1 MMSQSSNHT
10 FGQSKHRSHSV
21 SPLGANTVVTYW
33 IQSLFN
39 CVHSTVTFTFLFPPE
54 YNSVDR
60 RFLQSYFEK
69 LQETMYS
76 QGKGHVEEMNKI
88 CLFFIMCYEVRIFL
102 LVCLTYWQYQVYNSI
117 QDYVAMYL
125 PGENTHQLLHVIA
138 HWHCTN
144 FLFSDHRFISQL

>member
-1 MMSQSSNHT
+1 MMSQNSNHT

-33 IQSLFN
+33 VQSLFN
-39 CVHSTVTFTFLFPPE
+39 CAHSTVTFTFLFPPE

-88 CLFFIMCYEVRIFL
+88 CLFFIMCYEVCNGNNFFTGLPHILAISSVQQFTRLCSYVPAWWEYSPAPPCNHPLALYKFL
-102 LVCLTYWQYQVYNSI
+102 VQW
-117 QDYVAMYL
+117 
-125 PGENTHQLLHVIA
+125 P
-138 HWHCTN
+138 
-144 FLFSDHRFISQL
+144 